1 VEFKQTGGD
10 YSPDDIAMYFT
21 ALRNEANQ
29 RGADGGWLVFA
40 VNNKTRRVV
49 GTDYRPQAE
58 RLLSLK
64 MQAAENAEPRI
75 TFRDT
80 HELGRAGGREL
91 QFEIP
96 ATPQNIHIARKGH
109 YYARAG
115 ESLTLLELD
124 KPGEIRRQALAQDW
138 TAQVV
143 PGATLDTRRRTSGTM
158 WWTASAD

>member
-158 WWTASAD
+158 

>member
-1 VEFKQTGGD
+1 MEFKQTGGD

-21 ALRNEANQ
+21 ARRNEANL
-29 RGADGGWLVFA
+29 RGANGGWLVFA

-96 ATPQNIHIARKGH
+96 AAPQNTPIARKGH

-124 KPGEIRRQALAQDW
+124 KPGAGAGLDGAGGSWYHAGHAPENVRYDVVDSFGRLMEI
-138 TAQVV
+138 VK
-143 PGATLDTRRRTSGTM
+143 
-158 WWTASAD
+158 